1 MKVNT
6 LQLRRALGAALFV
19 LLLSV
24 AGTKNALAQNQVAIL
39 QHNDTVTAFYGINAF
54 QQAHAAA
61 VNGDTITLSSGDFNA
76 CNITKAVTLHGAG
89 MVSDTLGV
97 IRTRIMNDFTINV
110 NNNSEFLTIEG
121 IYFNGG
127 AAVLYSDLHHAI
139 FKKCYFP
146 SFDCVNSWASSH
158 LHDVLFYDCLI
169 NYCYIRSAADGVVF
183 YNCVLNSFRNYADS
197 SSPTVFVYN
206 SIIKPVETDQSY
218 LNLYNCII
226 AGNVSYIQSQYADHC
241 IEIGEESFPST
252 VSAYNC
258 MTANS
263 YSDVFETWDGTFAID
278 ADYSLKT
285 EIATTFL
292 GHDGTQVGI
301 FGGLMPFSFRPS
313 YLRPYRC
320 YVPGFTTTDG
330 HLNVEVEVAPE
341 E

>member
-6 LQLRRALGAALFV
+6 LQLKRALSAALFV

-24 AGTKNALAQNQVAIL
+24 AGMKNAFAQNQVAVL

-76 CNITKAVTLHGAG
+76 SDITKAITLHGAG

-97 IRTRIMNDFTINV
+97 MRTRILNDFAVQI
-110 NNNSEFLTIEG
+110 NNNTETFTMEG
-121 IYFNGG
+121 IYISGIIY
-127 AAVLYSDLHHAI
+127 VRTDLHHAF
-139 FKKCYFP
+139 FKKCYFYGFSNMYWG
-146 SFDCVNSWASSH
+146 SF
-158 LHDVLFYDCLI
+158 LHDVLFYNCLI
-169 NYCYIRSAADGVVF
+169 NYCEIKSAVDGVAF
-183 YNCVLNSFRNYADS
+183 YNCVLNSFYNYASS
-197 SSPTVFVYN
+197 SSPVVFAYN
-206 SIIKPVETDQSY
+206 SIIKPITTNQSY

-226 AGNVSYIQSQYADHC
+226 GGNASHIQSQYADHC
-241 IEIGEESFPST
+241 IVIGDTFPST

-258 MTANS
+258 MTVNS
-263 YSDVFETWDGTFAID
+263 YSEVFETWDGTFAID
-278 ADYSLKT
+278 ADYSLKG

-313 YLRPYRC
+313 YMRPYRC

>member
-6 LQLRRALGAALFV
+6 LQLKRALSAALFI

-24 AGTKNALAQNQVAIL
+24 AGMKNALAQNQVAVL

-76 CNITKAVTLHGAG
+76 CDITKAITLHGAG

-97 IRTRIMNDFTINV
+97 ICTRIMNGFTIDISNNTEFFTVEGISFNGNV
-110 NNNSEFLTIEG
+110 NVVGN
-121 IYFNGG
+121 
-127 AAVLYSDLHHAI
+127 DLHHAFFI
-139 FKKCYFP
+139 KCYFP
-146 SFDCVNSWASSH
+146 GFSCLAWNGYS

-169 NYCYIRSAADGVVF
+169 NNCQIKSAADGVVF
-183 YNCVLNSFRNYADS
+183 YNCVLNSFYNYAVS

-206 SIIKPVETDQSY
+206 SIIMPTTTNQSY
-218 LNLYNCII
+218 LNLYNCVIGSN
-226 AGNVSYIQSQYADHC
+226 ASHIQSQYADHC
-241 IEIGEESFPST
+241 IVIGDTFPST

-258 MTANS
+258 MTVNS
-263 YSDVFETWDGTFAID
+263 YSDVFETWDGTFSID
-278 ADYSLKT
+278 ADYSLKG

-313 YLRPYRC
+313 YMRPYRC